1 MEEKTILNDLLISKV
16 RVKILELFL
25 SNPDH
30 TYHVREIV
38 RRVSEEINAVRRE
51 LARLEK
57 TNLLGSEW
65 RANRRLYFA
74 KKDFLFYPE
83 LLSIINKTTGLGG
96 EIIDNKNKLGKVKY
110 AMLSG
115 SFVRGKPYNQLD
127 VDLFLV
133 GTIVLPEL
141 GNLVKTEEQRRD
153 REINF
158 TPMTE
163 EEFTFR
169 KHRRD
174 PFLMNII
181 SKPRVMLLGDEDEM
195 TRL

>member
-30 TYHVREIV
+30 AYHVREIV

-96 EIIDNKNKLGKVKY
+96 QIIDNKNKLGKVKY

-115 SFVRGKPYNQLD
+115 SFVRGKPYNQQD

-141 GNLVKTEEQRRD
+141 GNLVKVEEQRRD